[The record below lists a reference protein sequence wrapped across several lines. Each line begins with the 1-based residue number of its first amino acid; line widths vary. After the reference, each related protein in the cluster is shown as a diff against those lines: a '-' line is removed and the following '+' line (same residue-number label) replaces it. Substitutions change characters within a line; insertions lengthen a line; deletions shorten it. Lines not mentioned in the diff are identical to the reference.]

1 MNQYSQLLWYRQPS
15 QDGFN
20 EAMVIGNGRLGAS
33 LCGYPKKERIY
44 LNEATFWSGGPGNN
58 IMPGAKEHLEE
69 LRKAIFDGDFQ
80 KAQEITNRYFVCGI
94 GDAKSGM
101 IFQPVGELTIEMSA
115 PADDE
120 NATNYYRYL
129 STENSETGCEYRVG
143 NVQYQREGFA
153 SHPDDIIVLKYTAD
167 QPQSISFR
175 LDFHSEHTHKAI
187 AKDNRLYFLGKG
199 SDAKG
204 VKGVLS
210 VCAVAEIR
218 AQNGTVSALG
228 STLSVNG
235 ADSAEIL
242 LSIATSYKTPYDVSL
257 NAEQKAVEIL
267 DAALQ
272 YDYLQLKQRH
282 QQDYQKLYDRVKI
295 EVPAIDGLSDLPTD
309 ERLKRF
315 SKEKDPS
322 FAALF
327 FNFSRYLLISC
338 SRSGGQPATL
348 QGLWNPYMTP
358 AWDSKYTTNIN
369 LQMNYWGA
377 YPANLAECAE
387 PFIDK
392 VITLQPSGHETAEK
406 LYDIHRGW
414 VLHHNTDLWNITA
427 PVDGPWGMTPTCGVW
442 LCCQLFDIYRYNRD
456 DDYLRRVFE
465 TIKGAVVFMLDY
477 LVPHREPD
485 GTEYLVTCPAT
496 SPENVNHRTGSNLS
510 YATAFDISL
519 IYELFID
526 YIEAAKHLGTGLE
539 ILEEVESALAKLPP
553 AVRIGKWGQIC
564 EWNADDDDYND
575 SHRHLSHLV
584 GLYPGEIIDRHQTPE
599 FAKAAEITLERRTL
613 PGDWTGWGISWR
625 ICMFSRLERRDK
637 VQDMMGILFENLIM
651 NNLLGAHP
659 LPSFAQALI
668 NKRGLT
674 FQIDCN
680 LGYIAGF
687 SEMLVSSTKHSINL
701 LGGLPAFLEDG
712 KVSGLR
718 AKDGFTI
725 REMEWKNG
733 RLERAVITSQA
744 GKHLK
749 VYAGDLFD
757 ELDTEIGKDYL
768 FTGGKLTPLS

>member
-257 NAEQKAVEIL
+257 NAEQKAVRSIRSTCW
-267 DAALQ
+267 A
-272 YDYLQLKQRH
+272 
-282 QQDYQKLYDRVKI
+282 VF
-295 EVPAIDGLSDLPTD
+295 P
-309 ERLKRF
+309 
-315 SKEKDPS
+315 
-322 FAALF
+322 LF
-327 FNFSRYLLISC
+327 
-338 SRSGGQPATL
+338 
-348 QGLWNPYMTP
+348 
-358 AWDSKYTTNIN
+358 
-369 LQMNYWGA
+369 
-377 YPANLAECAE
+377 
-387 PFIDK
+387 
-392 VITLQPSGHETAEK
+392 
-406 LYDIHRGW
+406 
-414 VLHHNTDLWNITA
+414 
-427 PVDGPWGMTPTCGVW
+427 WGMERSPDCGLKTDSLSGKW
-442 LCCQLFDIYRYNRD
+442 NGK
-456 DDYLRRVFE
+456 
-465 TIKGAVVFMLDY
+465 TAGWKGPL
-477 LVPHREPD
+477 
-485 GTEYLVTCPAT
+485 
-496 SPENVNHRTGSNLS
+496 
-510 YATAFDISL
+510 
-519 IYELFID
+519 
-526 YIEAAKHLGTGLE
+526 
-539 ILEEVESALAKLPP
+539 LPP
-553 AVRIGKWGQIC
+553 RLANTSRCMQAIFLMNWILKSGK
-564 EWNADDDDYND
+564 
-575 SHRHLSHLV
+575 
-584 GLYPGEIIDRHQTPE
+584 
-599 FAKAAEITLERRTL
+599 ITCL
-613 PGDWTGWGISWR
+613 P
-625 ICMFSRLERRDK
+625 
-637 VQDMMGILFENLIM
+637 VEN
-651 NNLLGAHP
+651 
-659 LPSFAQALI
+659 
-668 NKRGLT
+668 
-674 FQIDCN
+674 
-680 LGYIAGF
+680 
-687 SEMLVSSTKHSINL
+687 
-701 LGGLPAFLEDG
+701 
-712 KVSGLR
+712 
-718 AKDGFTI
+718 
-725 REMEWKNG
+725 
-733 RLERAVITSQA
+733 
-744 GKHLK
+744 
-749 VYAGDLFD
+749 
-757 ELDTEIGKDYL
+757 
-768 FTGGKLTPLS
+768 